1 MLELQQQHLI
11 FGGDETTGYTE
22 TWNGTNWTE
31 VNDLNT
37 ARAYLGGAGET
48 NTEALA
54 FGGESTSTN
63 TANTESWNGTN
74 WTEVNNLNTARNGG
88 AYGSTGS
95 YTACLYIGG
104 NSGSVQ
110 AIVEQWN
117 GTNWTEVADLSAAK
131 EELMGSGTTSSA
143 IAAFGR
149 NPSTAYK
156 TSAEQWIGPGA
167 PIGVWATGNVMNLG
181 RRVLAGAGIQTA
193 ALAFGGDDDSGPTI
207 VGNTESYNGTNWTEV
222 NDLTTAR
229 SKLAGAGTQTAAL
242 AFGENHLNQKQKLGM
257 ELTGLKLTI

>member
-1 MLELQQQHLI
+1 G
-11 FGGDETTGYTE
+11 FGGYSSGYENKTE
-22 TWNGTNWTE
+22 SWNGTNWTE
-31 VNDLNT
+31 VNDLND
-37 ARAYLGGAGET
+37 ARAYLGGAGEN

-54 FGGESTSTN
+54 FGGDSPPN

-104 NSGSVQ
+104 NSGSVV
-110 AIVEQWN
+110 AITEQWN

-149 NPSTAYK
+149 NPSTSYK
-156 TSAEQWIGPGA
+156 TSAEEWIGVGA
-167 PIGVWATGNVMNLG
+167 PVGAWSTGGTLNTARSGKL
-181 RRVLAGAGIQTA
+181 GAGTYTSALMFGSDQT
-193 ALAFGGDDDSGPTI
+193 PTDTL
-207 VGNTESYNGTNWTEV
+207 TETYNGTNWTEV
-222 NDLTTAR
+222 NDLNT
-229 SKLAGAGTQTAAL
+229 
-242 AFGENHLNQKQKLGM
+242 
-257 ELTGLKLTI
+257 